1 MAIIGHK
8 NKVSLLQQMTAVYQ
22 SKLKIG
28 ESKHLHKIKGDET
41 DWIFSWSSYK
51 NYAKHARYFL
61 KFAKE
66 KYKCKTLQQARQYAD
81 EWLQLR
87 IDEGKSAYTIKLELA
102 ALCKLYGDTATDYI
116 PTPPR
121 LRKNIKRSRGKAARD
136 AHFSEARNAEFVEF
150 CRSTG
155 LRRSEIKA
163 LTGDK
168 LEKGADGYW
177 YINVNKM
184 TKGGRPRKVRI
195 IGTNDAIARIVE
207 RMQNAGSGRVFE
219 KIPSCDIHGYRSEF
233 ATAVYKQYARPVKS
247 LPPEERYCC
256 RKDRKGVWYD
266 RKALLETSRQLGHN
280 RVCVVGEH
288 YLNI

>member
-1 MAIIGHK
+1 M
-8 NKVSLLQQMTAVYQ
+8 SLLQQMTAVYQ

-41 DWIFSWSSYK
+41 DWIFSWSTYRA
-51 NYAKHARYFL
+51 YTKHARYFL
-61 KFAKE
+61 NWAKQN
-66 KYKCKTLQQARQYAD
+66 YKCKTLQQARQYAD
-81 EWLQLR
+81 EWLQTRFHL
-87 IDEGKSAYTIKLELA
+87 SSYTVKLELA
-102 ALCKLYGDTATDYI
+102 ALCKLYGDTAADYI

-136 AHFSEARNAEFVEF
+136 AHFSEARNSEFVEF

-195 IGTNDAIARIVE
+195 IGTDEAIARIVE

-256 RKDRKGVWYD
+256 RKDRRGVWYD
-266 RKALLETSRQLGHN
+266 RRAMGYASAALGHSKN
-280 RVCVVGEH
+280 RVSVVGEH

>member
-1 MAIIGHK
+1 MEMNEI
-8 NKVSLLQQMTAVYQ
+8 LQD
-22 SKLKIG
+22 K
-28 ESKHLHKIKGDET
+28 LHKGVGT
-41 DWIFSWSSYK
+41 S
-51 NYAKHARYFL
+51 KHARKVVGDTAADAIFSFNTYKVYKKHCAYFL
-61 KFAKE
+61 TWARA
-66 KYKCKTLQQARQYAD
+66 KYKCKTLAQARQYAD
-81 EWLQLR
+81 EWLQMR
-87 IDEGKSAYTIKLELA
+87 IDAGLSAYTIKLELA
-102 ALCKLYGDTATDYI
+102 ALCKLYGDTAADYI
-116 PTPPR
+116 STPPR
-121 LRKNIKRSRGKAARD
+121 LRKNIKRSRGKVARD

-207 RMQNAGSGRVFE
+207 RMQNAGNGRVFE

>member
-1 MAIIGHK
+1 MEMNEI
-8 NKVSLLQQMTAVYQ
+8 LQD
-22 SKLKIG
+22 K
-28 ESKHLHKIKGDET
+28 LHKGVGT
-41 DWIFSWSSYK
+41 S
-51 NYAKHARYFL
+51 KHARKVVGDTAADAIFSFNTYKAYKKHCSYFTSWVR
-61 KFAKE
+61 A
-66 KYKCKTLQQARQYAD
+66 KYKCKTLAQARQYAD
-81 EWLQLR
+81 EWLQMR
-87 IDEGKSAYTIKLELA
+87 IDAGLSAYTIKLELA
-102 ALCKLYGDTATDYI
+102 ALCKLYGDTAADYI
-116 PTPPR
+116 STPPR
-121 LRKNIKRSRGKAARD
+121 LRKNIKRSRGKVARD
-136 AHFSEARNAEFVEF
+136 AHFSEARNAEFGEF

-207 RMQNAGSGRVFE
+207 RMQNAGNGRVFE